1 MKMSAPYCV
10 AVLAGLLLGLSPGK
24 AVPGTQA
31 STGPVASQPGPAAST
46 NQPSPAVSTSQ
57 PGAIASASRP
67 DVGLPELQYE
77 DLVLLM
83 ETARRSFRDTVQG
96 KPNRGA
102 AFRPL
107 SLRGVEAIIHLTLRS
122 RGVALAEGESHR
134 RDVVDAAVAAG
145 ALLGESALKRE
156 SKVRELE
163 DQGNKL
169 GLELEM
175 LGPWEYLDY
184 QYDASGTWSDAM
196 LHSFEPAAEGIGVEF
211 RGKAAWVRPSEVIAL
226 SYTPDLALQAIE
238 SGAGLR
244 HVDKLRFPKEIRYFR
259 FGAYHLWQSPEDR
272 LPVVLVRGAKL
283 VPPEAT
289 SATDLDAAID
299 RIGNHLRHR
308 QNRSGWFADEYLPAA
323 DKYAEGNSAVAQMQ
337 ALEGLAVYAAYS
349 GREEVVRDVTKG
361 IAQAARFVR
370 PVMTPK
376 AVEGEPTTQGAGAT
390 SADVVGLVLWFPGHE
405 HQLEI
410 SARLLQAMTML
421 GDRLGDKSLIPPPTT
436 SSAPSSAPTTATSQP
451 QLTPREQM
459 AGLVEAL
466 LAAQDEDGRV
476 EMVFQVGKK
485 ELREDAAAAG
495 WALMALAGS
504 RLPPDEERIE
514 AALQRGLN
522 YYSRRAESWE
532 SDPVAAAALARA
544 FALGYA
550 RTNDARASELVF
562 EVLDQLVR
570 LQVDE
575 RSCPWPELRGAVN
588 AREPGAVGADTA
600 IYVAALAD
608 GAALADRVGDKERAK
623 RDRAGVLAGARFI
636 LQLEIREEGCYYVRN
651 PWDALGGIRTAP
663 WDHRLRA
670 DYCADAL
677 TALIRARQVLYG
689 EPKRGGG

>member
-1 MKMSAPYCV
+1 
-10 AVLAGLLLGLSPGK
+10 
-24 AVPGTQA
+24 
-31 STGPVASQPGPAAST
+31 
-46 NQPSPAVSTSQ
+46 
-57 PGAIASASRP
+57 
-67 DVGLPELQYE
+67 VGLPELQYE

-184 QYDASGTWSDAM
+184 QYDASGTWSDAL

-226 SYTPDLALQAIE
+226 SYTADLALQAIE
-238 SGAGLR
+238 SGTGLR

-289 SATDLDAAID
+289 SAADLDAAID

-308 QNRSGWFADEYLPAA
+308 QNRSGWFAEEYLPAA

-337 ALEGLAVYAAYS
+337 ALEGLAVYADYS

-370 PVMTPK
+370 PVMAPK
-376 AVEGEPTTQGAGAT
+376 AAEGEPTTQGAGAT
-390 SADVVGLVLWFPGHE
+390 SANEVGLVLWFPGHE
-405 HQLEI
+405 HQLET
-410 SARLLQAMTML
+410 SARLLQTMTVL
-421 GDRLGDKSLIPPPTT
+421 ADRLGDKSLVPPVTT
-436 SSAPSSAPTTATSQP
+436 SSAAPHRLLAGATPAPSSAPTTATSRP

-466 LAAQDEDGRV
+466 LAVQDEDGRV
-476 EMVFQVGKK
+476 EMVFQVGK
-485 ELREDAAAAG
+485 EEPREDTAAAG

-504 RLPPDEERIE
+504 RLPPNEERIE
-514 AALQRGLN
+514 AALQRGLS
-522 YYSRRAESWE
+522 YYSRQAESWE

-550 RTNDARASELVF
+550 RTNDARAGELVF
-562 EVLDQLVR
+562 AVLDQFAR

-600 IYVAALAD
+600 VYVAALAD

-623 RDRAGVLAGARFI
+623 RYRAGVLAGARFI
-636 LQLEIREEGCYYVRN
+636 LQLEMREEGCYYVRN
-651 PWDALGGIRTAP
+651 PWEALGGIRAAP

-689 EPKRGGG
+689 EPKRGGS